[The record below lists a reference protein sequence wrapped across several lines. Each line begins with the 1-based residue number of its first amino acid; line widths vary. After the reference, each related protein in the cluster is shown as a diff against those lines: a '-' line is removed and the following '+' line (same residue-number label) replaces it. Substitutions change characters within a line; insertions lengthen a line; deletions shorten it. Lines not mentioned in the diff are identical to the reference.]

1 MATFPPC
8 QCGRKN
14 EAARYGDRRTAKE
27 ALMVVSEQVH
37 DVDYYVHVL
46 RRDISFLRTLS
57 LTLSFSISF
66 YFSVGSLP
74 PQCKQHEV
82 RDGCDKS
89 AEVPDA
95 EGLRKAADDA
105 TGAFAAA
112 TTQRGSG
119 REPKKMSRTRAEA
132 AEQGVARRPQARTA
146 APRKPCERTRRKAR
160 QLTLSLLQRNWP

>member
-1 MATFPPC
+1 MVGEGLHEQGQAGDGYLS

-57 LTLSFSISF
+57 FTLSSSISF
-66 YFSVGSLP
+66 YFSVGSVP

-89 AEVPDA
+89 AEDPDA
-95 EGLRKAADDA
+95 EGLRKAAADA

-112 TTQRGSG
+112 TTQCGSGGTRGWRGAPKPEPPHRESLASERSGRRGS
-119 REPKKMSRTRAEA
+119 
-132 AEQGVARRPQARTA
+132 
-146 APRKPCERTRRKAR
+146 
-160 QLTLSLLQRNWP
+160 